1 MKVLCLLI
9 LLLPCS
15 LAAEEPISFVDDI
28 LPVMNKAGCSGSSC
42 HSKPAGQNG
51 FKLSVFA
58 YDPES
63 DYAEI
68 VNDGRGR
75 RVSPGSPEQSLILL
89 KATQSVPHE
98 GGKRFELDS
107 QAYEVIA
114 QWIREGAPY
123 KHADDA
129 PLSEISLIPDTLPA
143 ERGAEVPFRVTARYE
158 NGKERDVTALA
169 AFESNKEAIVEID
182 SNGNAVAGN
191 LFGEAI
197 IVARFLGEVATARVT
212 IAPEKSASFADIVPA
227 NFIDTLAY
235 ARLKQL
241 GLQPSGEC
249 SDHEFLRRSSIDLI
263 GLLPD
268 PESTRAFL
276 ADQNPDKREAWVA
289 RLLENPHFADHW
301 AVKWADLL
309 RPNPDRVGV
318 KSVYVL
324 DQWIRDAFRQNKPLD
339 QFAREIL
346 TAQGSTH
353 RHGPTVI
360 YRDRR
365 TPEDLTSMIS
375 QVLMG
380 VRLECAR
387 CHHHPNEKWSQED
400 YYQMA
405 AFFAKMKRKGTGLSP
420 PISGSW
426 EFVYH
431 GTGGEVKHPVTQVVM
446 TPKPPDGPLVE
457 KLVDTEDPRVS
468 LAEWLIDPSNP
479 FFAKA
484 MVNRVW
490 GEVMGRGI
498 VHPVD
503 DFRATNP
510 PTNPALL
517 EALAEDFV
525 SHGFDLKHLL
535 KRIALS
541 NLYQQSS
548 EPTESNLH
556 DTENFSRSYRRRMP
570 AEVLGNALTDITQVP
585 DLFEGLPQASRASQ
599 VWNFK
604 IASDTLDAFGR
615 PDSSS
620 DCPCERNLSTSVV
633 QALHLMNS
641 EALQTKLNHA
651 DGRVKALA
659 SSERAEP
666 EIIEELY
673 LNVYQRFPEPEER
686 QIALAVFND
695 KETDRQTATEDLLW
709 ALLNSAEFLFNH

>member
-1 MKVLCLLI
+1 
-9 LLLPCS
+9 
-15 LAAEEPISFVDDI
+15 
-28 LPVMNKAGCSGSSC
+28 
-42 HSKPAGQNG
+42 
-51 FKLSVFA
+51 
-58 YDPES
+58 
-63 DYAEI
+63 
-68 VNDGRGR
+68 
-75 RVSPGSPEQSLILL
+75 
-89 KATQSVPHE
+89 
-98 GGKRFELDS
+98 
-107 QAYEVIA
+107 
-114 QWIREGAPY
+114 
-123 KHADDA
+123 
-129 PLSEISLIPDTLPA
+129 
-143 ERGAEVPFRVTARYE
+143 
-158 NGKERDVTALA
+158 
-169 AFESNKEAIVEID
+169 
-182 SNGNAVAGN
+182 
-191 LFGEAI
+191 
-197 IVARFLGEVATARVT
+197 EVATARVT

-431 GTGGEVKHPVTQVVM
+431 GT
-446 TPKPPDGPLVE
+446 
-457 KLVDTEDPRVS
+457 
-468 LAEWLIDPSNP
+468 
-479 FFAKA
+479 
-484 MVNRVW
+484 
-490 GEVMGRGI
+490 
-498 VHPVD
+498 
-503 DFRATNP
+503 
-510 PTNPALL
+510 
-517 EALAEDFV
+517 
-525 SHGFDLKHLL
+525 
-535 KRIALS
+535 
-541 NLYQQSS
+541 
-548 EPTESNLH
+548 
-556 DTENFSRSYRRRMP
+556 
-570 AEVLGNALTDITQVP
+570 
-585 DLFEGLPQASRASQ
+585 
-599 VWNFK
+599 
-604 IASDTLDAFGR
+604 
-615 PDSSS
+615 
-620 DCPCERNLSTSVV
+620 
-633 QALHLMNS
+633 
-641 EALQTKLNHA
+641 
-651 DGRVKALA
+651 
-659 SSERAEP
+659 
-666 EIIEELY
+666 
-673 LNVYQRFPEPEER
+673 
-686 QIALAVFND
+686 
-695 KETDRQTATEDLLW
+695 
-709 ALLNSAEFLFNH
+709 